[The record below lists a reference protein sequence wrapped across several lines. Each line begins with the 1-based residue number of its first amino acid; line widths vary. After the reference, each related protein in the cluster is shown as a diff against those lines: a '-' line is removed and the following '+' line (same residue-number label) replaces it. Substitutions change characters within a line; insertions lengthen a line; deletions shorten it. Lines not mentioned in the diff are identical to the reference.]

1 MRWPSAVEL
10 GGRCVRSSSVP
21 PSACSSCWMRREMAD
36 WVRNRRD
43 AALVSDLQSMTHAK
57 ALRLLIIMPNAHAN
71 YQNYAVEAS
80 HCRAQV
86 RIVRTHEGAVMP
98 LVRIDISKT
107 ASCERV
113 RDVGDAVYNAMIAVA
128 NVPNYDKFQ
137 VVTRHEPDEIIYPE
151 EGYLGIDYTPDL
163 IIIQVTWVGGRSTEV
178 TKKFYQHIADE
189 IHAKQ
194 GVRKQDIWI
203 SLVDSGREDWSFG
216 NGEMQYAPK

>member
-1 MRWPSAVEL
+1 MPTNHAMHENYTFVAISRPAQCCVSQLHMLADETATAPWARRSARTSTAVFE
-10 GGRCVRSSSVP
+10 SSKTNTN
-21 PSACSSCWMRREMAD
+21 ED
-36 WVRNRRD
+36 
-43 AALVSDLQSMTHAK
+43 T
-57 ALRLLIIMPNAHAN
+57 I
-71 YQNYAVEAS
+71 
-80 HCRAQV
+80 
-86 RIVRTHEGAVMP
+86 MP

-107 ASCERV
+107 ASRERV
-113 RDVGDAVYNAMIAVA
+113 RDVGNAVYNAMITVA

-163 IIIQVTWVGGRSTEV
+163 IIIQVTWVGGRSTDV
-178 TKKFYQHIADE
+178 KKKFYQHIADE

-216 NGEMQYAPK
+216 NGGEMRMHAPK

>member
-1 MRWPSAVEL
+1 MLTIRIMRLKHLSVEPKFE
-10 GGRCVRSSSVP
+10 SSEP
-21 PSACSSCWMRREMAD
+21 
-36 WVRNRRD
+36 
-43 AALVSDLQSMTHAK
+43 K
-57 ALRLLIIMPNAHAN
+57 
-71 YQNYAVEAS
+71 
-80 HCRAQV
+80 
-86 RIVRTHEGAVMP
+86 EGAVMP

-107 ASCERV
+107 ASRERV

-137 VVTRHEPDEIIYPE
+137 VVTRLEPNEIIYPE
-151 EGYLGIDYTPDL
+151 EGYLGIGYTPDL
-163 IIIQVTWVGGRSTEV
+163 IIIQVTWVGGRSTDV
-178 TKKFYQHIADE
+178 KKKFYQHIADE